1 MEVQFVSKAILPS
14 TAQTSPQA
22 VPANN
27 AEANSASRSP
37 LASPAQTVTVTPEV
51 STPEAERRQDRTG
64 RQEEETVTAQQALD
78 SLRLT
83 SFRTQLDFNR
93 ELDTVVL
100 QVVDTRTEEV
110 IETIPPEELIRQLKE
125 AISPQTNRFDDSNGG
140 VVIDRSI

>member
-14 TAQTSPQA
+14 AAQTSTQV

-27 AEANSASRSP
+27 AEANSASRSL

-125 AISPQTNRFDDSNGG
+125 AISPQTNKFDDSNGG
-140 VVIDRSI
+140 IVIDRSI